1 MPRLYHIILAGI
13 ALLLFGIPQAQA
25 THNRAGEISI
35 EQVGDCVN
43 SLTIKA
49 TIVTYTK
56 ASSIQADRDSLE
68 ICWGDGQCETVF
80 RLNGPVVGGFPQGER
95 LENDTKKNI
104 YIAFH
109 TFPARGTYAIS
120 MTDPNRNGGILN
132 VNFPNSESVRF
143 HIQTVYTFPN
153 PQFQGCNNTP
163 VLLQPPID
171 IGCVGQVFIH
181 NPNAF
186 DADGDSLSYEF
197 IVPLQDIGLVV
208 PNYQF
213 PNNINPGPDNQLTI
227 DEVTGDI
234 VWDAPQRRGEYNLAM
249 HIIEWRDGSPLDT
262 LIRDMQILIEECD
275 NKPPEIE
282 TPFDEICVVAGDTLA
297 FDVVATAPL
306 DESNQRVRLS
316 ALGGPFEVPRSPAQF
331 LPEDRTGFFDDPVT
345 RRFVWVPDCE
355 QISDQ
360 FYSVVFKA
368 TDNFLGDTTGLATL
382 KTVRIKV
389 MGPPPE
395 NVTAAAGEQGI
406 KVRWQ
411 KPYFCEDDTLNYF
424 QYFTVWRRE
433 GSNNFPLDTC
443 EAGLEGRGYE
453 NLTPFGT
460 LEMEDG
466 DYVFTDL
473 DIERGK
479 TYCYRILANFA
490 RTTPGGQFLYNLVE
504 SLPSQEICVQQ
515 NQDLPLIL
523 QASVTN
529 TSTTEGGIQ
538 VCWARP
544 DAESLDTLSN
554 PGPYRY
560 ELLRAEG
567 ITIDENDFVPIGV
580 SFTTENFAD
589 PVDTCYL
596 DTGLN
601 TTDQPYTYRVN
612 FYTGFSDTEP
622 IGATNPAAS
631 IYLNATGTDQA
642 INLTWDEEV
651 PWDNYQF
658 VVFRQNEQ
666 GVFDSIAT
674 VESLTYTDRG
684 LINGE
689 TYCYQVLGLGTYGI
703 EGIPDTLLNFS
714 QEACAEPRDDVPPCA
729 PQLTVDDI
737 CDELVDCS
745 DASQQV
751 NTLNWDNVNLTC
763 DDTGDAVAY
772 RVYFT
777 PAGDSTGFEFIG
789 QVDGAG
795 NTSFLH
801 NPEQGI
807 AGCYAVSA
815 VDSVG
820 NEGPRSN
827 IVCVENCPLYELPNT
842 FTPNGDGQND
852 EFRPY
857 PYCFIEQVDFEVY
870 NRWGQLVFTTT
881 DPDLRW
887 DGTNLN
893 GDELAEGTYT
903 YICRVFEQR
912 ADGVQESETLL
923 RGYIELIRGRR

>member
-13 ALLLFGIPQAQA
+13 ALLFFSTHQLHA

-68 ICWGDGQCETVF
+68 ICWGDGRCETVF
-80 RLNGPVVGGFPQGER
+80 RLNGPIVGGFPQGER

-213 PNNINPGPDNQLTI
+213 PDNINPGPENQLTI

-249 HIIEWRDGSPLDT
+249 HIIEWRNGSPLDT

-282 TPFDEICVVAGDTLA
+282 TPFDEVCVIAGDTLA

-306 DESNQRVRLS
+306 DETNQRVRLS

-331 LPEDRTGFFDDPVT
+331 LPADLNGFEPDPVT

-406 KVRWQ
+406 RVRWQ

-504 SLPSQEICVQQ
+504 SLPSQEVCVQQ